1 MKVLIWIHK
10 NDVISG
16 KITKYYKFG
25 PPQSTNWPDYVQVEI
40 TRDEFV
46 KLEDNEIEFI
56 SEEEMDKLEA
66 EVDKSNQWN
75 IDQFNRNR
83 DFKDQINNIDDIIS
97 DQDDQPFAD

>member
-16 KITKYYKFG
+16 KITKYFKFG

-46 KLEDNEIEFI
+46 RLEDERKD
-56 SEEEMDKLEA
+56 SENTD
-66 EVDKSNQWN
+66 QWN
-75 IDQFNRNR
+75 IEQYNRNR
-83 DFKDQINNIDDIIS
+83 DFSDQIDSVDDIIS
-97 DQDDQPFAD
+97 DIADQDDQPFAD

>member
-16 KITKYYKFG
+16 KITKYFKFG

-40 TRDEFV
+40 SRDEFV
-46 KLEDNEIEFI
+46 RLEDKREDNENT
-56 SEEEMDKLEA
+56 D
-66 EVDKSNQWN
+66 QWN
-75 IDQFNRNR
+75 IEQFNRNR
-83 DFKDQINNIDDIIS
+83 DFKDQINSIDDIIT

>member
-10 NDVISG
+10 NDVKSG

-46 KLEDNEIEFI
+46 RLEDERKD
-56 SEEEMDKLEA
+56 SENTD
-66 EVDKSNQWN
+66 QWN
-75 IDQFNRNR
+75 IEQYNRNR
-83 DFKDQINNIDDIIS
+83 DFKDQINSIDDIIT

>member
-25 PPQSTNWPDYVQVEI
+25 PPQSTNWTDYVQIEI

-46 KLEDNEIEFI
+46 RLEDKRED
-56 SEEEMDKLEA
+56 SENTD
-66 EVDKSNQWN
+66 QWN
-75 IDQFNRNR
+75 IEQYNRNR
-83 DFKDQINNIDDIIS
+83 DFTDQIKSVDEIIS
-97 DQDDQPFAD
+97 DIADQDDQPFAD

>member
-25 PPQSTNWPDYVQVEI
+25 PPQSTNWTDYVQVEI

-46 KLEDNEIEFI
+46 RLEDEWED
-56 SEEEMDKLEA
+56 SENND
-66 EVDKSNQWN
+66 QWN
-75 IDQFNRNR
+75 IEQYNRNR
-83 DFKDQINNIDDIIS
+83 DFTDQIKSVDEIIS
-97 DQDDQPFAD
+97 DIADQDDQPFAD

>member
-25 PPQSTNWPDYVQVEI
+25 PPQSTNWIDYVQIEI

-46 KLEDNEIEFI
+46 RLEDKRED
-56 SEEEMDKLEA
+56 SENAD
-66 EVDKSNQWN
+66 QWN
-75 IDQFNRNR
+75 IEQYNRNR
-83 DFKDQINNIDDIIS
+83 DFTDQIKSVDEIIS
-97 DQDDQPFAD
+97 DIADQDDQPFAD

>member
-46 KLEDNEIEFI
+46 RLEDKRED
-56 SEEEMDKLEA
+56 SENTD
-66 EVDKSNQWN
+66 QWN

-83 DFKDQINNIDDIIS
+83 DFKDQINSVDDIIA